1 VTKYIPESLK
11 IAIGSLPGICSILT
25 SVSWRRIGYDDFDAK
40 SKQHLPVASDC
51 GNLLQT
57 VPFYAGIRM
66 ALEMNALKS
75 HRSYSLA
82 DADYNI
88 HYDFPFP
95 TNNYGLIS
103 KVHCNQKLLTYYHS
117 H

>member
-51 GNLLQT
+51 GNLFQT
-57 VPFYAGIRM
+57 AILRRNQDGTGDECTQV
-66 ALEMNALKS
+66 S

-82 DADYNI
+82 DADSNI